1 MGVCGSRR
9 GVRELYQISD
19 QVNPQLVTIRI
30 RMGVVV
36 HMCIT
41 AAPGIGNI
49 SYGSCAADTAQRSS
63 LELPESQI
71 AHWPHPN
78 GTRHS
83 LTPSAHPHGRTQQ
96 EGGLNVHPQPSKM
109 WDFTAPEGTGAAAPW
124 QSKPGVPGA
133 GGLLQARQQKQQMLN
148 TSPFLT
154 SSEPKISA
162 QR

>member
-1 MGVCGSRR
+1 MGVCESGR

-30 RMGVVV
+30 RTGVVV

-41 AAPGIGNI
+41 A
-49 SYGSCAADTAQRSS
+49 GSGDWEYLIWKLCC
-63 LELPESQI
+63 
-71 AHWPHPN
+71 
-78 GTRHS
+78 RHS
-83 LTPSAHPHGRTQQ
+83 SAQLPRAPREPNRPLAPSKWDTSLTDPFSTSTRQ

-109 WDFTAPEGTGAAAPW
+109 WDFTAPEGTRAAALG
-124 QSKPGVPGA
+124 QSKAGVPGA
-133 GGLLQARQQKQQMLN
+133 GGLLQARQQKQQMLS